1 MGDGSEVVGPRLR
14 VDGPSGRFRVDD
26 PRVFRA
32 GNRPF
37 CRLWVL
43 AALRQPGVLE
53 ASVDLASATARMEFK
68 PGSTPASAMA
78 GAFAAAVREALVA
91 VSAASAGRSE
101 WVALA
106 GFAGAELSP
115 WEVTRRSA
123 GRLQLRPPSPTPRPS
138 DWLGEMLIECGG
150 VLACRPAW
158 FSDAL
163 TVAFDPTLI
172 DEPRI
177 IEALRRARLAAT
189 SRGPGLALDGRSR
202 ALNLVKAGG
211 SFALTLVGI
220 AVPGIPTL
228 PFLLGT
234 SYYLTR
240 SSPRLNAALLH
251 WPIFGAILREWE
263 EHHGLSPASKAKILG
278 LSALILSA
286 SVSLASLNP
295 VALVPVL
302 LISLASVYATLSIP
316 GLPED
321 ARFEVPQI
329 HGQVG
334 LD

>member
-1 MGDGSEVVGPRLR
+1 MGEGSEVAGPRLS

-43 AALRQPGVLE
+43 AALRQPGVRE
-53 ASVDLASATARMEFK
+53 ASVDLASATARMEFE
-68 PGSTPASAMA
+68 PGQVAESAMA
-78 GAFAAAVREALVA
+78 GAFAAAVREALGTA
-91 VSAASAGRSE
+91 PAGSAGRSE

-106 GFAGAELSP
+106 GFAGAEPSP

-123 GRLQLRPPSPTPRPS
+123 GRLQLRPPSGTPRPS
-138 DWLGEMLIECGG
+138 DWLGGVLDSGG

-177 IEALRRARLAAT
+177 IEALRRARRTAT
-189 SRGPGLALDGRSR
+189 SRGPGLALDNRSR
-202 ALNLVKAGG
+202 ALNLAKAGG

-234 SYYLTR
+234 SYYLAR
-240 SSPRLNAALLH
+240 SSPRLNAVLLDS
-251 WPIFGAILREWE
+251 PIFGEILREWE
-263 EHHGLSPASKAKILG
+263 QYHGLSPSSKAKILG

-286 SVSLASLNP
+286 SVTLASLNP
-295 VALVPVL
+295 VALIPVF

-316 GLPED
+316 GLSDEAADVEGRAALPPP
-321 ARFEVPQI
+321 AFA
-329 HGQVG
+329 
-334 LD
+334 